1 MDKTDSKTV
10 QRREFLKK
18 TAVAGAAIGSGA
30 VSSKALAATSDEMP
44 QKTEQKGYRETDHIK
59 EYYRLARF

>member
-1 MDKTDSKTV
+1 MNKTHNKTV

-18 TAVAGAAIGSGA
+18 TAVAGVAIGSGA
-30 VSSKALAATSDEMP
+30 ATSQSLAASKDETS
-44 QKTEQKGYRETDHIK
+44 QKTEHKGYRETDHIN